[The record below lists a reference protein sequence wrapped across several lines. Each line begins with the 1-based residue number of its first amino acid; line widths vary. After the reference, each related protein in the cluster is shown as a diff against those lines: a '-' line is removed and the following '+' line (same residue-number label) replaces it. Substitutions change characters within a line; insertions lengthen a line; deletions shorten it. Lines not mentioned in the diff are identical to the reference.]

1 MQIVKNT
8 VVTLH
13 YEMYD
18 SENTLV
24 DKTEADEPI
33 SYLHGGYDGIFPLVE
48 EKLHEKKAGDKV
60 DVLMQPDD
68 AFGDYEAELV
78 RVEPLDVFPD
88 DVELTVGMVFE
99 ADDPETG
106 DVLMFRVT
114 EIAEGKVV
122 VDANHPLA
130 GQSVRFVA
138 TVADVRPASPDEI
151 SHGHAHGEHGHHH

>member
-13 YEMYD
+13 YEMFD

-24 DKTEADEPI
+24 DKTDEPI

-48 EKLHEKKAGDKV
+48 ENLHEKKAGDKV

-78 RVEPLDVFPD
+78 RVESADVFPD
-88 DVELTVGMVFE
+88 DVELAVGMVFE

-130 GQSVRFVA
+130 GQAVRFVS
-138 TVADVRPASPDEI
+138 TVTDVRPASPDEI
-151 SHGHAHGEHGHHH
+151 THGHAHGEHGHHH